1 LNIFVTGATG
11 VIGRRAIPLLLA
23 AGHRVTAVARSERSA
38 RRWSEAVHPR
48 SRWISSRPRRS
59 SYNRTILDAERSAE
73 RFSAGVRIGVVLRFA
88 GFYGP
93 DARHVHHMMRFVRMG
108 RVPIPGSPEAF
119 LSNRKLLRRRL
130 VTEVS
135 ECPRGWPAVL
145 EELSEMRPST
155 A

>member
-1 LNIFVTGATG
+1 
-11 VIGRRAIPLLLA
+11 
-23 AGHRVTAVARSERSA
+23 
-38 RRWSEAVHPR
+38 VHPR

-73 RFSAGVRIGVVLRFA
+73 RFSAGVLIGVVLRFA